1 MVRQDEWKLIY
12 YHGQEPQLFNLAEDP
27 DELVDR
33 AGDPGCQRIRRELAQ
48 RVLDGWDPERVRA
61 QLAIKRAENQIL
73 RAWAQQTDPSEQY
86 RWPLRAEMAR
96 LD

>member
-1 MVRQDEWKLIY
+1 MIRQDEWKLIY

-33 AGDPGCQRIRRELAQ
+33 ASDPDCQQIRREVT
-48 RVLDGWDPERVRA
+48 RSVLDGWDPDQVRA
-61 QLAIKRAENQIL
+61 EMAVKRAENQIL
-73 RAWAQQTDPSEQY
+73 RAWAQQTRPLEQY
-86 RWPLRAEMAR
+86 RWPLRPEMAC